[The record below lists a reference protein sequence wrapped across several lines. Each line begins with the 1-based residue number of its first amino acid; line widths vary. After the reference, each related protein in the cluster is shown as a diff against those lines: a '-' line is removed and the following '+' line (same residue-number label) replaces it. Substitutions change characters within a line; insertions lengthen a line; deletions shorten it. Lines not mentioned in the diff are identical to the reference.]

1 MGEAEPRRDLP
12 PGASPISGLPPPV
25 HTRWKKGQSGN
36 PGGRPKGES
45 LVALMRRVLE
55 QDHHGR
61 PIKEI
66 LAERLVKEALAG
78 KHAFVKELLDR
89 VEGPVNQQHQVQV
102 KTDWRAAVAAMPEED
117 MIEPA
122 VKHGM
127 VDKLPVALRE
137 RAEKLLGGG
146 DAPPS

>member
-1 MGEAEPRRDLP
+1 MGEAEPKRDLP

-55 QDHHGR
+55 REHNGR
-61 PIKEI
+61 PLMEV

-78 KHAFVKELLDR
+78 KFPFAKEVLDR
-89 VEGPVNQQHQVQV
+89 VEGKVQ
-102 KTDWRAAVAAMPEED
+102 
-117 MIEPA
+117 
-122 VKHGM
+122 
-127 VDKLPVALRE
+127 DKLEVSGPMTVKVVYDDE
-137 RAEKLLGGG
+137 RPAQ
-146 DAPPS
+146 